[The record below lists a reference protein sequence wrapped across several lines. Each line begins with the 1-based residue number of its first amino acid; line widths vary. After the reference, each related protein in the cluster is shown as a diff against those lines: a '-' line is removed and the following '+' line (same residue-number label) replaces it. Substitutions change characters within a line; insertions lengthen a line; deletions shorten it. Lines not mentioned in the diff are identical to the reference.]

1 MINNRVDDD
10 DILQASETEEAAQ
23 LVYKFPN
30 ARASSV
36 RTIMVARRSGSSNT
50 GVTSPSCRHSA
61 DSCDS
66 NCWHRND
73 SADTEHRR
81 YQSTDQLLIFT
92 KGSETF
98 TPHQVGIKRM
108 PQSVDKLMDE
118 QRVHEADRE
127 TQDFGPHDDG
137 AKDDEVDVTVD
148 LHGHIIGMNLSPDHR
163 STQFCVCLGLSV
175 CARLVSRRKHMKRH
189 L

>member
-1 MINNRVDDD
+1 
-10 DILQASETEEAAQ
+10 
-23 LVYKFPN
+23 
-30 ARASSV
+30 
-36 RTIMVARRSGSSNT
+36 
-50 GVTSPSCRHSA
+50 
-61 DSCDS
+61 
-66 NCWHRND
+66 
-73 SADTEHRR
+73 
-81 YQSTDQLLIFT
+81 
-92 KGSETF
+92 
-98 TPHQVGIKRM
+98 M